1 MPELKSMSIAERKNK
16 EKEEMT
22 KRILDG
28 ARKVFL
34 KNGYERSS
42 MRNIADEINYSPG
55 TLYFYFKDKGQI
67 FHKLYE
73 EGFRLLLSKVKV
85 LDNVEDPFERLKAHG
100 KSFIQFAVGNR
111 DYYNLMFLVEETGDY
126 KKKGENLAGEALE
139 HIRMTVKSCQDQG
152 RFKGMDTDY
161 LTFMILS
168 SLHGICALFCKD
180 RTRTFKGHT
189 MDTSVLFL
197 SLRDHSFFYS
207 FFEQCSKT

>member
-1 MPELKSMSIAERKNK
+1 MSIAERKAK

-22 KRILDG
+22 KHILDG
-28 ARKVFL
+28 ARRVFL

-73 EGFRLLLSKVKV
+73 EGFRLLLSKGRV
-85 LDNVEDPFERLKAHG
+85 LENVEDPFERLKASG
-100 KSFIQFAVGNR
+100 KSFIQFAIENR
-111 DYYNLMFLVEETGDY
+111 DYYNLMFLVEETGEY
-126 KKKGENLAGEALE
+126 KKKGQNLAGEAIE
-139 HIRMTVKSCQDQG
+139 HFRTTVKACQDQG
-152 RFKGMDTDY
+152 RFKGMNTDY

-180 RTRTFKGHT
+180 RTRNFKEHT
-189 MDTSVLFL
+189 TEELMTHGYQCFISVL
-197 SLRDHSFFYS
+197 
-207 FFEQCSKT
+207 EKA

>member
-1 MPELKSMSIAERKNK
+1 
-16 EKEEMT
+16 MT

-34 KNGYERSS
+34 RNGYERSS

-73 EGFRLLLSKVKV
+73 EGFQLLLSKAKV
-85 LDNVEDPFERLKAHG
+85 LDNVEDPFERLKAKG
-100 KSFIQFAVGNR
+100 RSFIQFAVDNR

-126 KKKGENLAGEALE
+126 KKKGSNLTSETLANVRA
-139 HIRMTVKSCQDQG
+139 TVKACQDQG
-152 RFKGMDTDY
+152 RFKGMNTDY

-180 RTRTFKGHT
+180 RTRNFTEHT
-189 MDTSVLFL
+189 TEELMTHGYQCFISVL
-197 SLRDHSFFYS
+197 
-207 FFEQCSKT
+207 EKA

>member
-1 MPELKSMSIAERKNK
+1 MSIAERKNK

-73 EGFRLLLSKVKV
+73 EGFGLLLSKVKV

-100 KSFIQFAVGNR
+100 KSFIQFAVENR

-126 KKKGENLAGEALE
+126 KRKGPNLAGEAMD
-139 HIRMTVKSCQDQG
+139 HVRMTVKACQDRG
-152 RFKGMDTDY
+152 RFKGMNTDY

-180 RTRTFKGHT
+180 RTRTFTEYTTDELMTHGYQCFI
-189 MDTSVLFL
+189 SVL
-197 SLRDHSFFYS
+197 
-207 FFEQCSKT
+207 EKA

>member
-1 MPELKSMSIAERKNK
+1 MSIAERKNK

-28 ARKVFL
+28 ARRVFL

-73 EGFRLLLSKVKV
+73 EGFRLLWSKGKV
-85 LDNVEDPFERLKAHG
+85 LDNVEDPFERLKASG
-100 KSFIQFAVGNR
+100 KSFIQFAIDNR

-126 KKKGENLAGEALE
+126 KKKGQNLAGEAIE
-139 HIRMTVKSCQDQG
+139 HFRATVKACQEQG

-180 RTRTFKGHT
+180 RT
-189 MDTSVLFL
+189 
-197 SLRDHSFFYS
+197 
-207 FFEQCSKT
+207 

>member
-1 MPELKSMSIAERKNK
+1 MSIAERKNK

-28 ARKVFL
+28 ARRVFL

-73 EGFRLLLSKVKV
+73 EGFRLLLSKGRV
-85 LDNVEDPFERLKAHG
+85 LDNVEDPFERLKASG
-100 KSFIQFAVGNR
+100 KSFIQFAIENR
-111 DYYNLMFLVEETGDY
+111 DYYNLMFLVEETRDY
-126 KKKGENLAGEALE
+126 KKKGHNLAGEAIE
-139 HIRMTVKSCQDQG
+139 HFRVTVKACQEQG
-152 RFKGMDTDY
+152 RFKGMNTDY

-180 RTRTFKGHT
+180 RTRNFKEHT
-189 MDTSVLFL
+189 TEELMTNGYQ
-197 SLRDHSFFYS
+197 SFIS
-207 FFEQCSKT
+207 ILEKA